1 MINNLRQIK
10 TRKKIKIM
18 STKPLEIVIASNN
31 PHKIKEYEEMFS
43 SYSIK
48 VLSPKE
54 LGIDIDPNES
64 GTTFKENSLIKAL
77 AFAKCTNKCV
87 LADDSGL
94 SVDALDGFPGIYSA
108 RFAKEEGG
116 NKEANLKIIEMLKDK
131 NNRNAS
137 FNCVITLVNLNKN
150 PLVFIGK
157 CQGKILEKI
166 EGEEGFGYDP
176 IFYSNEAKTSFGLA
190 SEEIKNTY
198 SHRALALKQL
208 LNYLKENK
216 FID

>member
-1 MINNLRQIK
+1 MINNLRQINA
-10 TRKKIKIM
+10 RKKIKIM

-54 LGIDIDPNES
+54 LGIDIDPNET

-77 AFAKCTNKCV
+77 AFAKYTNKCV

-157 CQGKILEKI
+157 CQGKILEKSK
-166 EGEEGFGYDP
+166 E
-176 IFYSNEAKTSFGLA
+176 KKVLA
-190 SEEIKNTY
+190 TIQYFIQMKLK
-198 SHRALALKQL
+198 HRLV
-208 LNYLKENK
+208 
-216 FID
+216 